1 MPGNVLRAL
10 NPVLSTSQVRDVM
23 CHLLQMV
30 FVTLLLLI
38 SGGVVGEFVFITM

>member
-23 CHLLQMV
+23 CHLLQIV
-30 FVTLLLLI
+30 FATLLLI
-38 SGGVVGEFVFITM
+38 SGGVVGEFVFITT